1 MSAGDR
7 PRGQFVIRHTPQSP
21 RITLEDMI
29 RSLVPVE
36 RIGAGGKP
44 LRGRPRTPKQ
54 REDFIA
60 LVALTVEALADHA
73 ERRAAT
79 PRAAYRMR
87 IAAAFRR
94 SAVLQR
100 RDKGRRALH
109 GWLRDTPANA
119 LKDLQR
125 IAANLRRC
133 TFERNQPDRT
143 PAAMAVPAI
152 GGGAE
157 NLAAYLV
164 WWTIQARRGVV
175 WRWPSIRRVR
185 D

>member
-29 RSLVPVE
+29 GSLVPVA
-36 RIGAGGKP
+36 RIGAGGRT
-44 LRGRPRTPKQ
+44 LRGRPRTPEQ

-60 LVALTVEALADHA
+60 LVVLTVEALADHA
-73 ERRAAT
+73 EGHAAT
-79 PRAAYRMR
+79 QGKACRSR
-87 IAAAFRR
+87 IAAAFRS

-100 RDKGRRALH
+100 RDKRRRALH
-109 GWLRDTPANA
+109 GWLRDTPAKV
-119 LKDLQR
+119 LKDLER

-133 TFERNQPDRT
+133 TFERNRSDQL
-143 PAAMAVPAI
+143 PATMVVPAI
-152 GGGAE
+152 GGGGE
-157 NLAAYLV
+157 NLAAHLV
-164 WWTIQARRGVV
+164 WWTIQGRRGVV